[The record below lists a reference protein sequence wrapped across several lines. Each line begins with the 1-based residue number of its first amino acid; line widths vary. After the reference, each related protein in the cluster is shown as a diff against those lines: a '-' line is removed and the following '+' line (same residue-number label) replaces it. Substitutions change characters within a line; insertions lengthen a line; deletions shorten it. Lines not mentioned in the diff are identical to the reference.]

1 MDTLILADRPAQFVA
16 HLAQYACTLR
26 AILDRVLAS
35 EELADGSR
43 AVIVFSD
50 EVGAETYRIVEE
62 LGPEW
67 QTVADSPL
75 KLVELLKAA
84 AATGVRYVALDPPT
98 SLTLTRE
105 IVEAPL
111 VPLEA
116 FIDSLLAGG

>member
-1 MDTLILADRPAQFVA
+1 
-16 HLAQYACTLR
+16 
-26 AILDRVLAS
+26 
-35 EELADGSR
+35 
-43 AVIVFSD
+43 VIVFSD

-75 KLVELLKAA
+75 KLVESLKAA